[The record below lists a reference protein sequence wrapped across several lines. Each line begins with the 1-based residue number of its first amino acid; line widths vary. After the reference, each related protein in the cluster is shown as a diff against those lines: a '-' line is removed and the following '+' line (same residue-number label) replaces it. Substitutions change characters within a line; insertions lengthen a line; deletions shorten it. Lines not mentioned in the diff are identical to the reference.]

1 MKRLK
6 NIFLIFILYC
16 IVGCSCDDCGY
27 LEPEK
32 KIHAHANKSEI
43 MVKIVAID
51 YDIYEKF
58 IAHGD
63 TLHSSFYKKKYY
75 DDEWMDIPEWH
86 FDFIAPYCD
95 NEKNIC
101 NPIRI
106 ELHFLDDPQKCLIFD
121 GPIEH
126 DGFDIR
132 SWDSYERGKEI
143 PDWAGIEYVYT
154 ITPEHRAMAK
164 EEYCPQGKRILIF
177 YNRG

>member
-1 MKRLK
+1 MKTLK
-6 NIFLIFILYC
+6 NIFLIFILC
-16 IVGCSCDDCGY
+16 CVTGCVVESCCDDCTY
-27 LEPEK
+27 SEEK
-32 KIHAHANKSEI
+32 VPAHTNESGV

-63 TLHSSFYKKKYY
+63 TLHSSFYKRQSY
-75 DDEWMDIPEWH
+75 DEWDIPEWH
-86 FDFIAPYCD
+86 FAFIDPYCD
-95 NEKNIC
+95 KEKNIC

-121 GPIEH
+121 GPTEH

-132 SWDSYERGKEI
+132 SWDSYERGKKI
-143 PDWAGIEYVYT
+143 PGWANHWAGIEYVYT

-164 EEYCPQGKRILIF
+164 EEYCPLETDGD
-177 YNRG
+177 